1 MVEMWHVW
9 LAMNI
14 RDAALEELR
23 VLAAVDR
30 MYGTRYTV
38 NVTIPYP
45 VPFQVDA

>member
-23 VLAAVDR
+23 VLAAIDR

-38 NVTIPYP
+38 NVTLPYT
-45 VPFQVDA
+45 VRHEAGA